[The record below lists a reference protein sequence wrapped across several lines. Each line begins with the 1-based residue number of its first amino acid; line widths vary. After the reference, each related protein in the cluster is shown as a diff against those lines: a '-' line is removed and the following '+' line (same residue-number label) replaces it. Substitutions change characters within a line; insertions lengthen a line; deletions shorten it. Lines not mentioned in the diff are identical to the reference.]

1 MTLSAISITKQ
12 PKTLLDSDIVVGK
25 DILELLANAMY
36 IDPLTVYREYI
47 QNAADSIDEARMA
60 GLSMDDPH
68 ITITLDHAGRTIRIR
83 DNGEGISN
91 EDFVKRITSIG
102 ASHKRGTDLRG
113 FRGVGRLAGLGYC
126 QELLFRGKA
135 EGDTKVFEVSWSSRA
150 LKEKMRDMSYA
161 GGLTDIIRE
170 VVTYT
175 DMPADDRAERFF
187 EVEMRKVT
195 RLKNDILMNEQAIR
209 SYLSQVAPVP
219 FHPDFSFGP
228 SIQAF
233 LINHGI
239 RPPIHIELN
248 DNAGP
253 VYHRARNI
261 IEFNPNIKDSLR
273 KIEFLEIKGDDG
285 ELAAFGWTADHNYM
299 GAVPKR
305 LGLGGI
311 RLRAG
316 NIQVGDELLLASLY
330 PEQRFANW
338 TIGDIHV
345 SSKKIAPNAR
355 RDDFEH
361 TVHYSQLQSE
371 LITHVEKLAHRIR
384 TRSQHRQRLRNAQI
398 HFKSIN
404 DWFDLA
410 QKSDTPL
417 LLKKAL
423 LELTEEHV
431 LKAAKEVQKVEDSTY
446 DYQLASNHLDGLS
459 GKIQSFGM
467 KIQEA
472 ADLQTVPFSNAT
484 EEALLKA
491 LKVVLSNARS
501 AKVGTKTALDIVAAV
516 SSSL

>member
-1 MTLSAISITKQ
+1 MTLSAINITKQ
-12 PKTLLDSDIVVGK
+12 PKTLIDSDIVVGK
-25 DILELLANAMY
+25 DILELLANSMY

-68 ITITLDHAGRTIRIR
+68 IMITLDHAGRAIRIR
-83 DNGEGISN
+83 DNGEGIPN
-91 EDFVKRITSIG
+91 ADFVRRITSIG

-135 EGDTKVFEVSWSSRA
+135 EGDTKVFEVSWSGRA
-150 LKEKMRDMSYA
+150 MKEKMRDSDYA
-161 GGLTDIIRE
+161 GSLTDVIRA

-175 DMPADDRAERFF
+175 EKPATDKAERFF

-195 RLKNDILMNEQAIR
+195 RLKNDLLMNEQAIR

-219 FHPDFSFGP
+219 FHPDFSFGH
-228 SIQAF
+228 SIQTF
-233 LINHGI
+233 LIERGI
-239 RPPIHIELN
+239 RPPIRIELN

-253 VYHRARNI
+253 IYHRARNS
-261 IEFNPNIKDSLR
+261 IEFNPKIKDSLR
-273 KIEFLEIKGDDG
+273 DIEFLEITGDDG
-285 ELAAFGWTADHNYM
+285 ELAAFGWVADHNYM

-316 NIQVGDELLLASLY
+316 NIQVGDESLLASLY

-345 SSKKIAPNAR
+345 SSEKMIPNAR

-361 TVHYSQLQSE
+361 TVPYSWLQSE
-371 LITHVEKLAHRIR
+371 LSVHVGELAHRIR
-384 TRSQHRQRLRNAQI
+384 TRSQQRQRLRNTQI
-398 HFKSIN
+398 HFKAIY
-404 DWFDLA
+404 DWFSLA

-431 LKAAKEVQKVEDSTY
+431 HKAEKEVKKLGESTD
-446 DYQLASNHLDGLS
+446 DYQLASAHLHDLS
-459 GKIQSFGM
+459 GTIQDFGIE
-467 KIQEA
+467 IQETDNSETA
-472 ADLQTVPFSNAT
+472 LFSDAT
-484 EEALLKA
+484 ETALLKA

-501 AKVGTKTALDIVAAV
+501 AKVGNKTALDIVTAV
-516 SSSL
+516 STSH